1 MDKNTMIK
9 IQITDEY
16 ERIRMQ
22 NAQKQEKMRQKIY
35 AEIPELKSIET
46 ELSEILQQMIGQT
59 LTHNED
65 AREIDLL
72 KNRVDTLLEQKKLL
86 LHTHHYPD
94 DIFHDIYEC
103 KECKDSGV
111 IGDKLCKCYQKKLID
126 KLFKNS
132 ELHEKLKYDNFDHF
146 DYEIFSNQIPP
157 RENSDFTT
165 SDISPRQNIEEIR
178 NFAQEFIDY
187 FQHREF
193 KNLYFYGKS
202 GLGKTFMSSCIAR
215 EILYQGHDVV
225 YKTFYEIMDITRLY
239 KFDYNDKGAKEKYDL
254 LLKTDL
260 LIVDDLDSKSLTPFN
275 TSEFFN
281 ILNTRILNYKKMII
295 STNIDAKDLQEA
307 LGERIASRIYGNFIL
322 LKFIGDDLR
331 I

>member
-16 ERIRMQ
+16 ERIRTR
-22 NAQKQEKMRQKIY
+22 NAQRQEIIRQKIY
-35 AEIPELKSIET
+35 AEIPKLRGIEA
-46 ELSEILQQMIGQT
+46 ELSEILKKMIGLT
-59 LTHNED
+59 LTHGED
-65 AREIDLL
+65 FSKLDELKMRVDFLL
-72 KNRVDTLLEQKKLL
+72 KQKEEL
-86 LHTHHYPD
+86 LHAHHYSS
-94 DIFHDIYEC
+94 DIFQDIYEC
-103 KECKDSGV
+103 SECKDTGV
-111 IGDKLCKCYQKKLID
+111 IGDKFCKCYQKKLID
-126 KLFKNS
+126 KLFENS
-132 ELHEKLKYDNFDHF
+132 ELHEKLKYENFDHF

-157 RENSDFTT
+157 QDKSDFAT

-178 NFAQEFIDY
+178 SFAEEFIEN
-187 FQHREF
+187 FKRREF

-202 GLGKTFMSSCIAR
+202 GLGKTYMSSCIAR

-225 YKTFYEIMDITRLY
+225 YKTFYEIMDIVRLY
-239 KFDYNDKGAKEKYDL
+239 KFDYNDKEAREKYEL

-260 LIVDDLDSKSLTPFN
+260 LIIDDLDSGNLTSFN

-295 STNIDAKDLQEA
+295 STNIDAKNLQEA